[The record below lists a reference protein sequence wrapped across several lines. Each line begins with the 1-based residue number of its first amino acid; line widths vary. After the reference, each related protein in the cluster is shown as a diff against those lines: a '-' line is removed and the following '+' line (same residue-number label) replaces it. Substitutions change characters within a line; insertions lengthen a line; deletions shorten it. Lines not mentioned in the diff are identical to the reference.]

1 MHIEPYKILLK
12 PLVSEKSNLLRE
24 SSNQVVFEVA
34 QDANKQ
40 TIKAA
45 VEQAFKVTVED
56 VRTLVVRG
64 KFKTVG
70 RYQGKR
76 SNWKKAVVSLKAG
89 DKIDLFE
96 GV

>member
-1 MHIEPYKILLK
+1 MQIQPYSILLK

-34 QDANKQ
+34 HEANKQ
-40 TIKAA
+40 SIKAA

-56 VRTLVVRG
+56 VRTLIVRG
-64 KFKTVG
+64 KHKTVG
-70 RYQGKR
+70 RFQGKK
-76 SNWKKAVVSLKAG
+76 SNWKKAIVSLKAG

>member
-1 MHIEPYKILLK
+1 MQIQPYKILLK
-12 PLVSEKSNLLRE
+12 PLLSEKSNLLRE
-24 SSNQVVFEVA
+24 GNNQVVFEVA

-45 VEQAFKVTVED
+45 VEQAFKVTVES
-56 VRTLVVRG
+56 VRTSVVRG

-70 RYQGKR
+70 RYQGKK

>member
-12 PLVSEKSNLLRE
+12 PLVTEKSNLQRE
-24 SSNQVVFEVA
+24 NGNQVVFEVA
-34 QDANKQ
+34 QSANKQ
-40 TIKAA
+40 VIKAA
-45 VEQAFKVTVED
+45 VEKAFKVTVEE
-56 VRTLVVRG
+56 VRTLIVRG
-64 KFKTVG
+64 KYKTVG

-76 SNWKKAVVSLKAG
+76 SNWKKAIVSLKTG

>member
-1 MHIEPYKILLK
+1 MIIEPYKILLK
-12 PLVSEKSNLLRE
+12 PLVTEKSSLLRE
-24 SSNQVVFEVA
+24 NGNQVVFEVA

-40 TIKAA
+40 VIKAA
-45 VEQAFKVTVED
+45 VEKAFKVTVED
-56 VRTLVVRG
+56 VRTMVVRG
-64 KFKTVG
+64 KYKTVG
-70 RYQGKR
+70 RFQGKR

>member
-12 PLVSEKSNLLRE
+12 PLVSEKSNLQRE
-24 SSNQVVFEVA
+24 TANQVVFEVA
-34 QDANKQ
+34 HDANKQ
-40 TIKAA
+40 VIKAA
-45 VEQAFKVTVED
+45 VEKAFKVTVEE
-56 VRTLVVRG
+56 VRTLIVRG
-64 KFKTVG
+64 KYKTVG

-76 SNWKKAVVSLKAG
+76 SNWKKAIVSLKTG

>member
-24 SSNQVVFEVA
+24 SNNQVVFKVA
-34 QDANKQ
+34 NDANKQ
-40 TIKAA
+40 VIKAA
-45 VEQAFKVTVED
+45 IEQAFKVTVEE
-56 VRTLVVRG
+56 VQTMVVRG
-64 KFKTVG
+64 KYKTVG
-70 RYQGKR
+70 RYQGKK

>member
-12 PLVSEKSNLLRE
+12 PIVSEKSNLLRE
-24 SSNQVVFEVA
+24 SANQVVFEVA
-34 QDANKQ
+34 FDAKKQ

-45 VEQAFKVTVED
+45 VEKAFKVTVED
-56 VRTLVVRG
+56 VRTMVIRG
-64 KFKTVG
+64 KYKTVG
-70 RYQGKR
+70 RFQGKR